1 MKTATFGQ
9 LELNTEASLFTA
21 RTKFRRI
28 LQSIELPSH
37 LIDFYAIG
45 FSLLIRALI
54 DGKNSV
60 LTLHYDQ
67 QSIYLT
73 ANALVAPPKE
83 IETFFK
89 KQAAT
94 NNTQWTYSFG
104 FAGQNVSPSLLQ
116 SIQEI
121 IAQPSREELFV
132 ELSSRNTQLAEQQN
146 GLEQEIARRT
156 MALTDSEA
164 RSRAVLE
171 GAPVAVALLNNQGII
186 TDWNRAAELTFGF
199 VRQFAIGKQI
209 IDLIAL
215 PEKSFLYE
223 ILSHHLNEES
233 KNKVGNLFW
242 DLEAKNKSGSKLS
255 IEVGITIYQQNEDWV
270 ATLFARDISQRKRNE
285 AELQIAKAKAED
297 AASVKSMFLANMSHE
312 IRTPMN
318 AIIGMSHLAL
328 KTDLNPKQHDYVA
341 KIHNAGTSLLGIIN
355 DILDF
360 SKIEAGKLHI
370 EQIKFELDQ
379 VLANVST
386 ITSQKAYEKGLEFII
401 HPLTSIPAHLIGDP
415 LRLGQILTNLIN
427 NAIKFTDQ
435 GEVDIR
441 INLVEQLDNRVKLEF
456 RVSDSGIGMTP
467 EQQEHLFSPFTQADS
482 STTRKYGGTGLGLTI
497 SKRLVEIMS
506 GQMAFTS
513 QPGMGSC
520 FYFTAWF
527 GHDDIENV
535 PRVFPSKV
543 NNLRILVVDDTDSA
557 RQLLHE
563 ILSTMPVQIE
573 ICDSGAAAVEMAL
586 GALQHKN
593 PFHLILM
600 DWQMPGMDGI
610 TAARE
615 IRQHLPGQNQPRIV
629 LVTAFERE
637 EVHQTVRDDLLDAV
651 IVKPVTASS
660 LVDCMVELFAP
671 EQKSNRCDQISH
683 DQENHALLKGMR
695 VLLTEDNLINQQIAF
710 ELMSSVGIEVTIA
723 NHGQEA
729 ISILEQHPNHYFS
742 VILMDMQ
749 MPVMDGYEASRHIR
763 ADTRYDTV
771 PLLAMTAHAM
781 VEERERCLS
790 LGMNDHISKPID
802 PAVLFERL
810 QHWRVQK
817 QPATPL
823 NEQQSSILHLASAQ
837 NVDTERETASQI
849 SLMPS
854 PSIKEKNADEISNT
868 LSAIAKLPGIDL
880 IGGLSRL
887 MNNKPLYLQLM
898 RQFCQSEIDCISRI
912 NAAIDNN
919 DRVTASR
926 YAHTIKGVAANLG
939 ATQLAEDAGIIE
951 QFLRTENDR
960 RDLTPWLKNIE
971 STLHSLSNVVCNSKN
986 QSNTTNT
993 INNKTRSATA
1003 EEQLLL
1009 NELLSLL
1016 KQMDCEALDF
1026 FEINRTTF
1034 SSIFNNDDYTDLT
1047 STIECCD
1054 FSAAHTKLSKLLIS
1068 NKSLMPVN

>member
-1 MKTATFGQ
+1 MKMATFGQ
-9 LELNTEASLFTA
+9 LELSTEASLLTA

-45 FSLLIRALI
+45 FSLFIRALI

-67 QSIYLT
+67 QNIYLT
-73 ANALVAPPKE
+73 ASALVAAPKE

-89 KQAAT
+89 KQAST

-104 FAGQNVSPSLLQ
+104 LAGQSVSPSLLQ

-121 IAQPSREELFV
+121 ISQPSREELFT

-199 VRQFAIGKQI
+199 VREFAIGKQI

-215 PEKSFLYE
+215 PEKSLLYE
-223 ILSHHLNEES
+223 ILSCHLNEES

-270 ATLFARDISQRKRNE
+270 ATLFARDISQRKKNE
-285 AELQIAKAKAED
+285 VELQIAKAKAED

-401 HPLTSIPAHLIGDP
+401 HPLNGIPAHLIGDP

-456 RVSDSGIGMTP
+456 RVSDSGIGMTQ

-535 PRVFPSKV
+535 PRVFPTKV

-671 EQKSNRCDQISH
+671 EQKSNSSDQISN
-683 DQENHALLKGMR
+683 DQENHSLLKGMR

-729 ISILEQHPNHYFS
+729 IAILEQHPNHYFS

-763 ADTRYDTV
+763 ADSRYDAV

-810 QHWRVQK
+810 QHWRTQK
-817 QPATPL
+817 PSSTPL
-823 NEQQSSILHLASAQ
+823 IEQPSSTPDLATTQ
-837 NVDTERETASQI
+837 TMDTKRDSTSSSTKDNPA
-849 SLMPS
+849 P
-854 PSIKEKNADEISNT
+854 EISNL

-887 MNNKPLYLQLM
+887 MNNKPLYLQLL
-898 RQFCQSEIDCISRI
+898 RQFCQSELDCISRI
-912 NAAIDNN
+912 NAAIENN
-919 DRVTASR
+919 DRATASR

-960 RDLTPWLKNIE
+960 SDLTPWLIKIE
-971 STLHSLSNVVCNSKN
+971 SALQSMSNVISNFNNQTNDTNVTKN
-986 QSNTTNT
+986 
-993 INNKTRSATA
+993 KARSASPD
-1003 EEQLLL
+1003 ERILL

-1016 KQMDCEALDF
+1016 KQMDCEALEF
-1026 FEINRTTF
+1026 FEKNRNIF
-1034 SSIFNNDDYTDLT
+1034 STIFNNDEFTDLN

-1054 FSAAHTKLSKLLIS
+1054 FSAAHKKLYKLMAIDE
-1068 NKSLMPVN
+1068 SLMPVN

>member
-1 MKTATFGQ
+1 MKISPLGQ
-9 LELNTEASLFTA
+9 IEINTEASLLTA
-21 RTKFRRI
+21 RTKFRRM
-28 LQSIELPSH
+28 LQIIELPTH

-45 FSLLIRALI
+45 FSLLIRSAVNE
-54 DGKNSV
+54 KNST
-60 LTLHYDQ
+60 LTLDYDL
-67 QSIYLT
+67 QSIYLST
-73 ANALVAPPKE
+73 SALTCAPQE

-89 KQAAT
+89 KNSRNAQQ
-94 NNTQWTYSFG
+94 QWSYSFAL
-104 FAGQNVSPSLLQ
+104 AGQNISPAILQ
-116 SIQEI
+116 TLQEI
-121 IAQPSREELFV
+121 ITQPSREALFA
-132 ELSSRNTQLAEQQN
+132 ELSSRNIQLAEQQN
-146 GLEQEIARRT
+146 GLEQEIERRT

-171 GAPVAVALLNNQGII
+171 GAPVAVALLNNQGMI

-199 VRQFAIGKQI
+199 LRQFAIGKRI
-209 IDLIAL
+209 VDLISL
-215 PEKSFLYE
+215 PEKSLLYE
-223 ILSHHLNEES
+223 ILNQHLNEYS

-242 DLEAKNKSGSKLS
+242 DLEAKNKSGSTLS
-255 IEVGITIYQQNEDWV
+255 IEVGITIYQQNDEWV
-270 ATLFARDISQRKRNE
+270 ATLFARDISQRKKNE
-285 AELQIAKAKAED
+285 VELQIAKDKAED

-379 VLANVST
+379 VLVNVST

-401 HPLTSIPAHLIGDP
+401 HPLTGIPAHLIGDP

-427 NAIKFTDQ
+427 NAIKFTDR

-441 INLVEQLDNRVKLEF
+441 INLIEQLDNRVKLEF
-456 RVSDSGIGMTP
+456 KVSDSGIGMTA
-467 EQQEHLFSPFTQADS
+467 EQQERLFSPFTQADS
-482 STTRKYGGTGLGLTI
+482 TTTRKYGGTGLGLTI

-593 PFHLILM
+593 PFNLILM

-615 IRQHLPGQNQPRIV
+615 IRQHIPGQDQPRIV

-671 EQKSNRCDQISH
+671 EQKSNSSDQISN
-683 DQENHALLKGMR
+683 DQENHLLLNGIR
-695 VLLTEDNLINQQIAF
+695 VLLTEDNLINQQIAY

-729 ISILEQHPNHYFS
+729 IQILEQHPNQYFS

-763 ADTRYDTV
+763 ADARYDHI

-810 QHWRVQK
+810 QHWRTQK
-817 QPATPL
+817 LSSTSPIEPQSPPHWATTQSIDTPL
-823 NEQQSSILHLASAQ
+823 ESAMPTHSM
-837 NVDTERETASQI
+837 VP
-849 SLMPS
+849 PS
-854 PSIKEKNADEISNT
+854 PPDNPAAEMSST
-868 LSAIAKLPGIDL
+868 LSAIAKLPGMDL

-887 MNNKPLYLQLM
+887 MNNKPLYLQLL
-898 RQFCQSEIDCISRI
+898 RQFCQSELDCIHRI
-912 NAAIDNN
+912 NAAIANN
-919 DRVTASR
+919 DQATASR

-939 ATQLAEDAGIIE
+939 ATQLAEDAGVIE
-951 QFLRTENDR
+951 QFLRAENNQN
-960 RDLTPWLKNIE
+960 DLTPWFIKIE
-971 STLHSLSNVVCNSKN
+971 SALQAISNVLSNFNSPSN
-986 QSNTTNT
+986 EANTTK
-993 INNKTRSATA
+993 NNARSASP
-1003 EEQLLL
+1003 EEHILID
-1009 NELLSLL
+1009 ELLSLL
-1016 KQMDCEALDF
+1016 KQMDGEALDF
-1026 FEINRTTF
+1026 FERHRTTF
-1034 SSIFNNDDYTDLT
+1034 SSIFNHDDFNNLK
-1047 STIECCD
+1047 STIDCCD
-1054 FSAAHTKLSKLLIS
+1054 FSAAHIKLNLLLAS
-1068 NKSLMPVN
+1068 NSH

>member
-1 MKTATFGQ
+1 MKISPLGQ
-9 LELNTEASLFTA
+9 IEINTEASLLTA

-28 LQSIELPSH
+28 LQIIALPTH
-37 LIDFYAIG
+37 LVDFYAIG
-45 FSLLIRALI
+45 FSLLIRSAVNE
-54 DGKNSV
+54 KNSIV
-60 LTLHYDQ
+60 TLHYDLQ
-67 QSIYLT
+67 FIYLT
-73 ANALVAPPKE
+73 TPALACAPAE

-89 KQAAT
+89 KNRHNAPQ
-94 NNTQWTYSFG
+94 QWSYSFAL
-104 FAGQNVSPSLLQ
+104 AGQNISPAVLQ
-116 SIQEI
+116 TLQEI
-121 IAQPSREELFV
+121 ITQPSREALFA
-132 ELSSRNTQLAEQQN
+132 ELSSRNIQLAEQQN
-146 GLEQEIARRT
+146 GLEQEIERRT

-171 GAPVAVALLNNQGII
+171 GAPVAVALLNNQGMI

-199 VRQFAIGKQI
+199 LRQFAIGKQI
-209 IDLIAL
+209 VDLIAL
-215 PEKSFLYE
+215 PEKSLLYE
-223 ILSHHLNEES
+223 ILNQHLNEQS

-242 DLEAKNKSGSKLS
+242 DLEAKNKSGSTLS
-255 IEVGITIYQQNEDWV
+255 IEVGITIYQQNDEWV
-270 ATLFARDISQRKRNE
+270 ATLFARDISQRKKNE
-285 AELQIAKAKAED
+285 VELKIAKDKAED

-401 HPLTSIPAHLIGDP
+401 HPLTGIPAHLIGDP

-427 NAIKFTDQ
+427 NAIKFTDH

-441 INLVEQLDNRVKLEF
+441 IHLIEQLDNRVKLEF
-456 RVSDSGIGMTP
+456 KVSDSGIGMSP
-467 EQQEHLFSPFTQADS
+467 EQQERLFSPFTQADS
-482 STTRKYGGTGLGLTI
+482 TTTRKYGGTGLGLTI

-527 GHDDIENV
+527 GHDDIEHV

-593 PFHLILM
+593 PFNLILM

-615 IRQHLPGQNQPRIV
+615 IRQHIPGQDQPRIV

-671 EQKSNRCDQISH
+671 EQKSNIGDQISN
-683 DQENHALLKGMR
+683 DQENHLLLNGIR

-729 ISILEQHPNHYFS
+729 IQILEQHPNQYFS

-763 ADTRYDTV
+763 ADARYDHI

-810 QHWRVQK
+810 QHWKTQTLSSTPPIEGPLSTPYLATAQSINTARESATPTDSIVPPSAQAN
-817 QPATPL
+817 PAT
-823 NEQQSSILHLASAQ
+823 EMSSI
-837 NVDTERETASQI
+837 
-849 SLMPS
+849 
-854 PSIKEKNADEISNT
+854 

-880 IGGLSRL
+880 IGGLNRL

-898 RQFCQSEIDCISRI
+898 RQFCQSELDCISRI
-912 NAAIDNN
+912 NAAIANN
-919 DRVTASR
+919 DRATASR

-939 ATQLAEDAGIIE
+939 ANQLAEDAGVIE
-951 QFLRTENDR
+951 QFLRTENNQS
-960 RDLTPWLKNIE
+960 DLTPWLIKIE
-971 STLHSLSNVVCNSKN
+971 SALQAISNVLSNFNR
-986 QSNTTNT
+986 QSNETNT
-993 INNKTRSATA
+993 TKNKARAATPQ
-1003 EEQLLL
+1003 EHILID
-1009 NELLSLL
+1009 ELLALL
-1016 KQMDCEALDF
+1016 KQMDGEVLDF
-1026 FEINRTTF
+1026 FEQHRTIF
-1034 SSIFNNDDYTDLT
+1034 SSIFSHEDFNDLNL
-1047 STIECCD
+1047 SIECCD
-1054 FSAAHTKLSKLLIS
+1054 FSAAHIKLNHLLAS
-1068 NKSLMPVN
+1068 NPH

>member
-9 LELNTEASLFTA
+9 LELNTEASLLTA
-21 RTKFRRI
+21 RTKFRRV
-28 LQSIELPSH
+28 LQSIELAPH

-45 FSLLIRALI
+45 FSLLIRALV
-54 DGKNSV
+54 DGKIGA

-67 QSIYLT
+67 QNIYLT
-73 ANALVAPPKE
+73 ANALAVAPKE

-89 KQAAT
+89 KQAAS
-94 NNTQWTYSFG
+94 NSSQWTYSFG

-121 IAQPSREELFV
+121 ITQPSREALFA

-146 GLEQEIARRT
+146 GLEQEIERRT

-199 VRQFAIGKQI
+199 ERQFAIGKQI

-215 PEKSFLYE
+215 PEKSLLYE
-223 ILSHHLNEES
+223 ILSYHLNEES

-270 ATLFARDISQRKRNE
+270 ATLFARDISQRKKNE
-285 AELQIAKAKAED
+285 VELQIAKAKAED

-379 VLANVST
+379 VLTNVST

-401 HPLTSIPAHLIGDP
+401 HPLTGIPAHLIGDP

-535 PRVFPSKV
+535 PRVFPTKV

-671 EQKSNRCDQISH
+671 EQKSNSGDQISH
-683 DQENHALLKGMR
+683 DQENHSLLKGMR

-729 ISILEQHPNHYFS
+729 ISILEQHPDQYFS

-763 ADTRYDTV
+763 ADARYDTV

-810 QHWRVQK
+810 QHWKTQK
-817 QPATPL
+817 QSATPL
-823 NEQQSSILHLASAQ
+823 NEQSSILHLATAQ
-837 NVDTERETASQI
+837 YIDTARETASPT

-854 PSIKEKNADEISNT
+854 PSTKEQTDNEISNT

-898 RQFCQSEIDCISRI
+898 RQFCQSEVDCISRI
-912 NAAIDNN
+912 NAAINNN
-919 DRVTASR
+919 DRATASR

-939 ATQLAEDAGIIE
+939 VTQLAEDAGIVE
-951 QFLRTENDR
+951 HFLRTENDQH
-960 RDLTPWLKNIE
+960 DLTPWLNNIE
-971 STLHSLSNVVCNSKN
+971 SALKSIGNVVCNLKN
-986 QSNTTNT
+986 QSNATNT
-993 INNKTRSATA
+993 TKNTARSANP
-1003 EEQLLL
+1003 EERILL

-1026 FEINRTTF
+1026 FEVNRATF
-1034 SSIFNNDDYTDLT
+1034 SSIFNNDDFSDLN

-1054 FSAAHTKLSKLLIS
+1054 LSAAHTKLNKLLTT
-1068 NKSLMPVN
+1068 NESLMPVN